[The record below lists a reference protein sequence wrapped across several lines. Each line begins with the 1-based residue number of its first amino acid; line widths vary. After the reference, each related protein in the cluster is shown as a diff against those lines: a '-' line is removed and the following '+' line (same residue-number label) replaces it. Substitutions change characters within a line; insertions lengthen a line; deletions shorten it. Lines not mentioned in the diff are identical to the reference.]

1 MGLIDSTNR
10 IERAI
15 LSDKQ
20 ARRIEREEK
29 RKRQAIKDRDK
40 LEKEIATDTMAEG
53 LATEISAI
61 YENIGYNGANLYFK
75 SLESRER
82 TILKVAKNEL
92 EYKTACGLYDKILAS
107 IDKRYKNNENFI
119 QAQKMQE
126 LKEEEEKAIKKHNFN
141 EICKITAYCIYMGII
156 AVLKIIGFFLLLCL
170 GFTKFVFMVQPQH
183 KRRYR

>member
-53 LATEISAI
+53 LAVEISAI

-82 TILKVAKNEL
+82 TILKVATNEL
-92 EYKTACGLYDKILAS
+92 EYKTADKMYEKILAS
-107 IDKRYKNNENFI
+107 IDKRHKLNEQYKL
-119 QAQKMQE
+119 QKQEMEE
-126 LKEEEEKAIKKHNFN
+126 LKEEQKSIRKHNFN
-141 EICKITAYCIYMGII
+141 EICKIIAYCIYSGII

-183 KRRYR
+183 KKRYR

>member
-20 ARRIEREEK
+20 AKRLEREEK

-53 LATEISAI
+53 LAVEISAI
-61 YENIGYNGANLYFK
+61 YETLGYMGANLYYK
-75 SLESRER
+75 SLEARER

-107 IDKRYKNNENFI
+107 IDKRHKLNEQYKL
-119 QAQKMQE
+119 QAKELEE
-126 LKEEEEKAIKKHNFN
+126 LKQEQANVKKHNFN
-141 EICKITAYCIYMGII
+141 EICKIVACCIYSGII
-156 AVLKIIGFFLLLCL
+156 AVFKIIGFFLLICM

-183 KRRYR
+183 KRRYK

>member
-20 ARRIEREEK
+20 AKRLEREEK
-29 RKRQAIKDRDK
+29 KREKAIKDRDK

-53 LATEISAI
+53 LAVEISAI
-61 YENIGYNGANLYFK
+61 YEALGYMGANLYYK
-75 SLESRER
+75 SLEARER

-107 IDKRYKNNENFI
+107 IDKRHKLNEQYKL
-119 QAQKMQE
+119 QAKELEE
-126 LKEEEEKAIKKHNFN
+126 LKQEQANVKKHNFN
-141 EICKITAYCIYMGII
+141 EICKIVAYCIYSGII
-156 AVLKIIGFFLLLCL
+156 AIFKIIGFFLLICL
-170 GFTKFVFMVQPQH
+170 GFTKFIFMIQPQH
-183 KRRYR
+183 KRRYK